1 MTVPRKVSLGRVP
14 WEMGAWGGDT
24 PISPWSLSLP
34 QSDLF
39 QDDLYPDTPGPEPA
53 LEADEWLSGK
63 DAEPILI
70 SLRDGYVPIK
80 NRELKV
86 VKKNILDSKPPPGP
100 RRRHSTCDSD
110 FSVSDWGQGRG
121 SGAVPLPWGGMRG
134 AGVVGE
140 PVFPLPAAAS
150 LGGGAGGDPCPEG
163 DGPSAGEAHLRPG
176 EQTLPV
182 HQRHGLARCPR
193 PGQGQDC
200 PGLPGINAESPARAG
215 ARSRVLSPEE
225 PRGQGGVEP

>member
-1 MTVPRKVSLGRVP
+1 MTVPRKVSLGGLPGEV
-14 WEMGAWGGDT
+14 GAWQGT
-24 PISPWSLSLP
+24 PHTSPWSVPLP

-100 RRRHSTCDSD
+100 RRSHSTCDSD
-110 FSVSDWGQGRG
+110 FSVSVRG
-121 SGAVPLPWGGMRG
+121 TGMWQRGFPPAPGVGWEGPDPSVTLCPPPCSSQPWRRCWRRSVP
-134 AGVVGE
+134 
-140 PVFPLPAAAS
+140 
-150 LGGGAGGDPCPEG
+150 
-163 DGPSAGEAHLRPG
+163 
-176 EQTLPV
+176 
-182 HQRHGLARCPR
+182 
-193 PGQGQDC
+193 
-200 PGLPGINAESPARAG
+200 
-215 ARSRVLSPEE
+215 
-225 PRGQGGVEP
+225 

>member
-1 MTVPRKVSLGRVP
+1 MRAKGAGGSQRGRGAQLGPDCPCPTQVLQAARAQVRAHCHD
-14 WEMGAWGGDT
+14 GATQGEPGGSQGRWGPGGDT
-24 PISPWSLSLP
+24 PHLTMVSLPP

-110 FSVSDWGQGRG
+110 FSVSVRG
-121 SGAVPLPWGGMRG
+121 
-134 AGVVGE
+134 
-140 PVFPLPAAAS
+140 
-150 LGGGAGGDPCPEG
+150 
-163 DGPSAGEAHLRPG
+163 
-176 EQTLPV
+176 
-182 HQRHGLARCPR
+182 
-193 PGQGQDC
+193 
-200 PGLPGINAESPARAG
+200 
-215 ARSRVLSPEE
+215 
-225 PRGQGGVEP
+225 

>member
-1 MTVPRKVSLGRVP
+1 MRAHCHDGATQGEPGEGP
-14 WEMGAWGGDT
+14 GGAWQGGT
-24 PISPWSLSLP
+24 PHISPGSLPLP

-110 FSVSDWGQGRG
+110 FSVSARG
-121 SGAVPLPWGGMRG
+121 MWQQRCAPALGWGGRN
-134 AGVVGE
+134 
-140 PVFPLPAAAS
+140 
-150 LGGGAGGDPCPEG
+150 
-163 DGPSAGEAHLRPG
+163 
-176 EQTLPV
+176 QTRL
-182 HQRHGLARCPR
+182 
-193 PGQGQDC
+193 
-200 PGLPGINAESPARAG
+200 
-215 ARSRVLSPEE
+215 
-225 PRGQGGVEP
+225 

>member
-1 MTVPRKVSLGRVP
+1 MTVPRKVSLGGLPGEV
-14 WEMGAWGGDT
+14 GAWQET
-24 PISPWSLSLP
+24 PHTSPWSVPLP

-100 RRRHSTCDSD
+100 RRSHSTCDSD
-110 FSVSDWGQGRG
+110 FSVSVRGTGMWQRGCPPALGWGGRG
-121 SGAVPLPWGGMRG
+121 
-134 AGVVGE
+134 
-140 PVFPLPAAAS
+140 
-150 LGGGAGGDPCPEG
+150 
-163 DGPSAGEAHLRPG
+163 
-176 EQTLPV
+176 QT
-182 HQRHGLARCPR
+182 RR
-193 PGQGQDC
+193 
-200 PGLPGINAESPARAG
+200 
-215 ARSRVLSPEE
+215 
-225 PRGQGGVEP
+225 